1 MHIVVTRVH
10 KLRKVKSEIFLNENC
25 MQEMLGMLQF
35 YLFIFKKKSIVI
47 ATKFPGHA
55 MNFLNNFIIIK

>member
-1 MHIVVTRVH
+1 MDIVVTRVH
-10 KLRKVKSEIFLNENC
+10 KLRKVKSEIFLNESC

-35 YLFIFKKKSIVI
+35 YFKKSRVI
-47 ATKFPGHA
+47 ATKFPCHA